1 MVRFVAHFILSCFQ
15 LFLANAIRSSIF
27 SREKVQHICNLRG
40 PVISVLVGCTLLH
53 STPAY
58 AAGLSSL
65 SGIARASES
74 VDYILAN
81 LDRED
86 VEVAKLFDEIDI
98 IIKRFYLRDRLQLA
112 IAETPAQYRYD
123 NSENFRRL
131 RFSATSRSCR

>member
-1 MVRFVAHFILSCFQ
+1 MYRCLAYFVTFCFQ
-15 LFLANAIRSSIF
+15 LFLANAIRQSKF
-27 SREKVQHICNLRG
+27 SREKVQLICNLRG
-40 PVISVLVGCTLLH
+40 PIISALVGCTLLH
-53 STPAY
+53 STPAH
-58 AAGLSSL
+58 ATGLSSL

-86 VEVAKLFDEIDI
+86 VEVTKLFDEIDI

-123 NSENFRRL
+123 KNNREIF
-131 RFSATSRSCR
+131 F

>member
-1 MVRFVAHFILSCFQ
+1 MFCFQ
-15 LFLANAIRSSIF
+15 LFLANAIRQSKF
-27 SREKVQHICNLRG
+27 SREKVQLICNLRG
-40 PVISVLVGCTLLH
+40 PIISALVGCTLLH
-53 STPAY
+53 STPAH
-58 AAGLSSL
+58 ATGLSSL

-86 VEVAKLFDEIDI
+86 VEVTKLFDEIDI

-123 NSENFRRL
+123 KNNREIF
-131 RFSATSRSCR
+131 F